1 MPNTPLNQAIKGF
14 ALKFSLVFLIACGS
28 GAQSSETSENT
39 DSLNA
44 HAQGDST
51 SEDSTPID
59 EYEPVEESESEAVVL
74 NEAELNDSLR
84 KYFDEEWI
92 QIFEKSKARFGRI
105 SSVYDFVSY
114 YRSLNDTLIY
124 ELGKKLNGYGGKPE
138 EEFIEMKLNW
148 WNSYFSMIGFVT
160 LCSDEEGVGTVCNN
174 RPVINLTSLLE
185 KAKSTNEKAD
195 DQFIEMLGLLTN
207 ADPSA
212 INSQKDPLFYIDDY
226 YGWLIND
233 GCDWCTVSQLGDNH
247 RSDMLQRMEGGVGAR
262 GLFSKEF
269 ETLLRPILDVHYDHY
284 YYSKAKVLQELDL
297 MLASVKKSKLLMAD
311 ELAKLQSDRTTIKG
325 MDNKVFNCGEGGGC
339 DFGPS
344 PFEN

>member
-1 MPNTPLNQAIKGF
+1 M
-14 ALKFSLVFLIACGS
+14 IACGS

-44 HAQGDST
+44 LARRELT
-51 SEDSTPID
+51 SDDSTPVE
-59 EYEPVEESESEAVVL
+59 EYKPVEASESEPVVL
-74 NEAELNDSLR
+74 NEAELSDSLR
-84 KYFDEEWI
+84 KYFDKEWI
-92 QIFEKSKARFGRI
+92 QIFEKSKAGFGRI

-138 EEFIEMKLNW
+138 QEFAEMKLNW
-148 WNSYFSMIGFVT
+148 WNSYFPMIGFVT
-160 LCSDEEGVGTVCNN
+160 MCSDEEGVGTVCNN
-174 RPVINLTSLLE
+174 RPVINLTTLLQ
-185 KAKSTNEKAD
+185 KAKSTQENTD

-207 ADPSA
+207 SDPA
-212 INSQKDPLFYIDDY
+212 VINNNKDPLYDVDDY
-226 YGWLIND
+226 YGGLIND

-247 RSDMLQRMEGGVGAR
+247 RSDRLQRMESGAGAR

-269 ETLLRPILDVHYDHY
+269 ETLLRPILYVQYDHY
-284 YYSKAKVLQELDL
+284 YYSKTKVLQELDQ
-297 MLASVKKSKLLMAD
+297 MLASVKKSKLLTSD
-311 ELAKLQSDRTTIKG
+311 ELVKLQYDRTSIKG

-339 DFGPS
+339 DFGPR